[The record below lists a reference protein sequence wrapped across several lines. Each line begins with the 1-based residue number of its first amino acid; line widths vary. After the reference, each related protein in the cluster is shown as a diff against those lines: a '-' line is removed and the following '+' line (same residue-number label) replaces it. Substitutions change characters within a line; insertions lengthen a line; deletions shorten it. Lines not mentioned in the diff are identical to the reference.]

1 MTIRD
6 LQCFLLACEKRSIS
20 AAAEAS
26 FLTHQGASK
35 ALRKMEEEI
44 GAKLLTRTKQGIVP
58 TEYGERLLVAARDIV
73 ASYESAASAIH
84 DMVQQNAGFL
94 RLASAFGILRFL
106 SPEFIRTF
114 EAHHPDLHLDY
125 MEYPDIYIGKDVKEG
140 KYDIGMVPVCKQDP
154 ALDYTPLFSKEIFF
168 IAHPGSRFYGRET
181 VSIREVFAEPLI
193 IENQN
198 FVIHCILTQL
208 CQQEGVEPDFYF
220 KTSGFS
226 LCYKFCKERTANT
239 VSMDFIFHDMG
250 DETLRRIPFDEHPM
264 WDVALIRRAAGTMT
278 KPLRAFYDD
287 AATWCQMLA

>member
-193 IENQN
+193 IETQN

-208 CQQEGVEPDFYF
+208 CQQEGVELDVYF
-220 KTSGFS
+220 MTSGFS
-226 LCYKFCKERTANT
+226 LCDKFCKERTANT